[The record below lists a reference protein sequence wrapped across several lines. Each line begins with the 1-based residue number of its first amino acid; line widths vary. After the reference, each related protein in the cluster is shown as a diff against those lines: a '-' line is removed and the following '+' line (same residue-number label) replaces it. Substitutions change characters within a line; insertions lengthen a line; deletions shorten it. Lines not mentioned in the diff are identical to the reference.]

1 MNRIN
6 LFQVRLCRGMLA
18 GLVLCL
24 TGLLLSTPH
33 APNMAQENG
42 ETDQADQADQADT
55 IADVQPVYVF
65 VQTDA
70 ADRNRNELL
79 FINAL
84 TGEQRSTSI
93 NGSRFTILGRSILY
107 FDPASRRLNVA
118 TPDGQIAPHPFMQMS
133 ADALR
138 IDWVV
143 SSDGKQIAWTIV
155 SRDDQGGLRTQLYV
169 SHADGSDQRMLRE
182 ESRKDALRM
191 LPVAFDPTQTRLY
204 LDYQPDGIE
213 GLTAYTQYAGL
224 FILALDEEA
233 PQPLFLPG
241 EPGSFT
247 GAGFGGEYFLR
258 LALSPGQQG
267 FDLRVYNLAAETSGI
282 VRALDLRGAFS
293 QAGDVLIAPDSR
305 QAIYALSQIE
315 AFGTP
320 QQSTRTMLVHFDLA
334 GMTQR
339 ILTEVTSIAHPLA
352 WTEDN
357 TAVIFTSPQQPG
369 TWKVSI
375 SDGQTVKIAEQTY
388 LGMLQTG
395 SQG

>member
-1 MNRIN
+1 MSRTN
-6 LFQVRLCRGMLA
+6 LYCTRVMLC
-18 GLVLCL
+18 LVL
-24 TGLLLSTPH
+24 GLLFFGRFTPEFTQAQD
-33 APNMAQENG
+33 APVDAP
-42 ETDQADQADQADT
+42 DAS
-55 IADVQPVYVF
+55 DVHPVYVF
-65 VQTDA
+65 LRTDP
-70 ADRNRNELL
+70 ADASRTELL

-84 TGEQRSTSI
+84 TGEQHTTSVT
-93 NGSRFTILGRSILY
+93 GRRFTVLGRSILY
-107 FDPASRRLNVA
+107 FDPSNRRINVVSSS
-118 TPDGQIAPHPFMQMS
+118 GQIAPHPFLQLP

-169 SHADGSDQRMLRE
+169 SHADGSDQRLLRE

-191 LPVAFDPTQTRLY
+191 LPVSFDHTQTRLY

-224 FILALDEEA
+224 FMLELGEEA

-258 LALSPGQQG
+258 LALASGQQG
-267 FDLRVYNLAAETSGI
+267 FDLRVYNLAADTSG
-282 VRALDLRGAFS
+282 VVSALDLRGTFS

-305 QAIYALSQIE
+305 QALYALSQIE

-320 QQSTRTMLVHFDLA
+320 QQSTRTVLVHVDLIT
-334 GMTQR
+334 MTQR

-369 TWKVSI
+369 TWKISI
-375 SDGQTVKIAEQTY
+375 AEGVTDKIAEQTY
-388 LGMLQTG
+388 LGMLQARH
-395 SQG
+395 